1 MIRTL
6 RQKGHKL
13 GRRMSFAFLALG
25 LMSLLASIVQPLIAQ
40 PSFSRDAILLTLDGP
55 VTPASADYLVREI
68 ENASLANARLTI
80 IEIDT
85 PGGLM
90 TSMKDIIKA
99 ILASKT
105 PVITYV
111 SPQGSRSASAG
122 LYIMYSAHISVMAP
136 ATNTGAAT
144 PIEMGGGGDGDKE
157 EKFSPGDFFDAPDNG
172 DTPAKDT
179 PVSENNGSEGATP
192 VADNPISE
200 DTAPLSENNSETS
213 GPSPALSNDN
223 ALRKKVINDAVAYIR
238 ALAEERGRNAD
249 WAETAVRD
257 AVSIS
262 ANEALEL
269 KVIDLI
275 AEDLDDLLAQIDGM
289 EVKTAAGTVIIKSD
303 DVVITRIEP
312 ALWER
317 ILGFFADPNVAAILL
332 TLGTTGLIAEI
343 WNPGSIFPGVFGII
357 SLLLALYSFSVLPY
371 SGLALALMGVGI
383 VMVILEAYTPSFGII
398 GVSGLAVFGAGL
410 YFLYP
415 DAYRVSPALIGTIMA
430 TGGAFLA
437 FILYAVV
444 QSRSHGLL
452 IGAEAIRKK
461 EGVVDEW
468 DEASGT
474 GHVIIEGERWKA
486 RANKPLKKGERIRV
500 IDIEGLVLVVK
511 TMDGGATLSRF
522 ITGNKQKPA

>member
-13 GRRMSFAFLALG
+13 GRRISIAFLALG
-25 LMSLLASIVQPLIAQ
+25 LLSLLASIVQPLIAQ

-68 ENASLANARLTI
+68 ESASLANARLTI

-122 LYIMYSAHISVMAP
+122 LYIMYSAHISAMAP

-144 PIEMGGGGDGDKE
+144 PIEMGGGGDENE
-157 EKFSPGDFFDAPDNG
+157 EKFSPGDFFDAPANQDAPDEDASASEENA
-172 DTPAKDT
+172 DENTP
-179 PVSENNGSEGATP
+179 
-192 VADNPISE
+192 PISE
-200 DTAPLSENNSETS
+200 DTQPASEKEKSSSPT
-213 GPSPALSNDN
+213 PALSNDN
-223 ALRKKVINDAVAYIR
+223 AMRKKVINDAVAYIR
-238 ALAEERGRNAD
+238 SLAEERGRNGD
-249 WAETAVRD
+249 WAEEAVRD

-303 DVVITRIEP
+303 DVVINKIEP

-343 WNPGSIFPGVFGII
+343 WNPGSIFPGMFGII
-357 SLLLALYSFSVLPY
+357 CLLLALYSFSVLPY

-383 VMVILEAYTPSFGII
+383 VMVILEAYTPSFGVI

-415 DAYRVSPALIGTIMA
+415 DAYRVSPALIGTILA
-430 TGGAFLA
+430 IGGAFLA

-486 RANKPLKKGERIRV
+486 RANKPLKKGDRIRV
-500 IDIEGLVLVVK
+500 VDIEGLVLVVK

>member
-1 MIRTL
+1 MLRTL
-6 RQKGHKL
+6 RQKGHNP
-13 GRRMSFAFLALG
+13 GRRISIAFLALG
-25 LMSLLASIVQPLIAQ
+25 LLSLLASIIQPLIAQ

-68 ENASLANARLTI
+68 ESASLANARLTI

-122 LYIMYSAHISVMAP
+122 LYIMYSAHISAMAP

-144 PIEMGGGGDGDKE
+144 PIEMGGSDENED
-157 EKFSPGDFFDAPDNG
+157 KFSPGDFFDAPADEE
-172 DTPAKDT
+172 A
-179 PVSENNGSEGATP
+179 PVSEENADGSTP
-192 VADNPISE
+192 PESEEIKPALEKEEAANP
-200 DTAPLSENNSETS
+200 A
-213 GPSPALSNDN
+213 PALSNDN
-223 ALRKKVINDAVAYIR
+223 AMRKKLINDAVAYIR
-238 ALAEERGRNAD
+238 SLAEERGRNGD
-249 WAETAVRD
+249 WAEKAVRE

-303 DVVITRIEP
+303 DVVINKIEP

-343 WNPGSIFPGVFGII
+343 WNPGSIFPGMFGII
-357 SLLLALYSFSVLPY
+357 CLLLALYSFSVLPY

-383 VMVILEAYTPSFGII
+383 VMVLLEAYTPSFGII

-430 TGGAFLA
+430 IGGAFLA

-486 RANKPLKKGERIRV
+486 RANKPLKKGDRIRV
-500 IDIEGLVLVVK
+500 VDIEGLVLVVK